1 MPVNNS
7 EQIKE
12 IASGVSVD
20 GLLDEGY
27 GAIARLLPGGDKRVT
42 VKSNAFLAS
51 LSRIDDGRMSK
62 YKIENNPSSRSNAAA
77 RYTIETYSLGEREKM
92 MGLPTGYVE
101 KPLKILF
108 NELAINAFLNP
119 EFSNEGK
126 SYR

>member
-1 MPVNNS
+1 MLQMPVNNS

-12 IASGVSVD
+12 VASGVSVD

-62 YKIENNPSSRSNAAA
+62 YKIENNPSTA

-92 MGLPTGYVE
+92 MGLPSGYVE
-101 KPLKILF
+101 KPLKILL
-108 NELAINAFLNP
+108 NELAINPFLNP